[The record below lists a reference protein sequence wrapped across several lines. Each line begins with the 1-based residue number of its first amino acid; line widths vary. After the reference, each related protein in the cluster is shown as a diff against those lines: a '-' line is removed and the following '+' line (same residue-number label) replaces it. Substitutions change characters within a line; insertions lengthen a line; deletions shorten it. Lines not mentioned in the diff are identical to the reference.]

1 MKTTEPLKKACRNY
15 EEDLVLYYYGENSA
29 DERRHVEQ
37 HLVQCVCCQSFIED
51 LRRLLPRMATTETLP
66 QSFWDNYY
74 RETVGKL
81 RAQEERSSWWQNLFV
96 PMKFWL
102 VPTFGTAAVAIL
114 AIALVMGKG
123 HWTSFIDR
131 PSATLPQEVLADDN
145 QLEFFKSLDM
155 LESLSHLEEKDDGQL
170 KSQPSHSSSEKNVP
184 AMA

>member
-1 MKTTEPLKKACRNY
+1 MKTTEPLKKACQNY

-37 HLVQCVCCQSFIED
+37 HLVECVCCQSFIED
-51 LRRLLPRMATTETLP
+51 LRRLLPRMTPTETLP

-74 RETVGKL
+74 RETVRKL
-81 RAQEERSSWWQNLFV
+81 AEQDERNSWWRNLFA

-102 VPTFGTAAVAIL
+102 VPAFGTAAVAIL

-123 HWTSFIDR
+123 KLTSFIDR
-131 PSATLPQEVLADDN
+131 PSSSLPQEVLADDN

-170 KSQPSHSSSEKNVP
+170 KPKPSQSGSRKSEP